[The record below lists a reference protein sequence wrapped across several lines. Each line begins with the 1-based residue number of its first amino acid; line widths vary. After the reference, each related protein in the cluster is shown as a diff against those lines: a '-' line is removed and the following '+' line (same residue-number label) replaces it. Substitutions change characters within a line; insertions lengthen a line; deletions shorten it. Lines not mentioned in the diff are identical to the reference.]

1 MSGINMNSLRKKQKQ
16 FENKGSV
23 APSESKIKEEPK
35 EDNPPVPEWKK
46 NLLRNRN
53 GTKSMNK
60 GSSGQYDSYFYFAYL
75 YVCVCPKYVTKSGEF
90 QKNIPGGLTRGSS
103 FNTQKGKI
111 GDTLFWNSI

>member
-1 MSGINMNSLRKKQKQ
+1 MPGKHRPPTNKPQFRILGMSGINMNSLRKKQKQ

-60 GSSGQYDSYFYFAYL
+60 GSSG
-75 YVCVCPKYVTKSGEF
+75 
-90 QKNIPGGLTRGSS
+90 
-103 FNTQKGKI
+103 
-111 GDTLFWNSI
+111 

>member
-1 MSGINMNSLRKKQKQ
+1 MYNPNFLILGMSGINMNSLRKKQKQ

-35 EDNPPVPEWKK
+35 EENPPVPEWKK

-60 GSSGQYDSYFYFAYL
+60 GSSG
-75 YVCVCPKYVTKSGEF
+75 
-90 QKNIPGGLTRGSS
+90 
-103 FNTQKGKI
+103 
-111 GDTLFWNSI
+111 